1 MRLVSACP
9 DDTLVTAPDIRRY
22 SKDTGKDIYMKDIK
36 WTIRYDRPPAP
47 LRYCKKCNTRQE
59 FVSSGQFRVN
69 AQGKYLDIW
78 LIYKCSCCSS
88 TWNAAIYSR
97 ITPGSLPPGLLSRFH
112 ENDPSLVLKYSMD
125 TVFLRQNG
133 ASIRLPLYHAEG
145 EVFGLDGPVAV
156 TLWIDNPYPLPI
168 RVHTI
173 LKDRLHLSQRSLDLL
188 ADSGRI
194 RCDDGRELKKSR
206 TESHIKLIITGVSV
220 P

>member
-1 MRLVSACP
+1 MVSACP

-78 LIYKCSCCSS
+78 LIDKCSCCSA

-145 EVFGLDGPVAV
+145 EVFGLDGPAAV